1 MYRYW
6 QLLIEPILR
15 FAKPSLIIEVGA
27 GHGQLTS
34 ALFSH
39 CVDSKIKLCIADPN
53 PKFDIDELIRKHPEL
68 CEWHPSLALNALF
81 QIGCEGGLIFLK
93 GDPNWYTTLNS
104 LRLIEKL
111 RGKNGNSFPIIL
123 IGGTSWP
130 YARRDA
136 YIDPSTIPSTFAL
149 PYRRKGVRPGQPEPV
164 DWGGLNPS
172 WNHALY
178 ENELQ
183 NGVLTAVEDFLA
195 ETKLNLHSFM
205 LPIFGGITVLATEDR
220 LNHQA
225 DLNKFLSQTKEN
237 YFLGRLLL
245 LTEQTRIEAEIC
257 VNDQAID
264 LQRIREQHVA
274 AIDQLSRANTE
285 LATQL
290 CSTSEYVQALATDLA
305 TATEDRD
312 QAQAKVALLEEQWR
326 ANETAHENV
335 RAAKDEQLRGLN
347 AQLATATED
356 RDQAQAK
363 VALLEEQWRANETAH
378 ENVQAAKDEQLRGLN
393 GKLTAIESV
402 TNTLR
407 EDLSKA
413 KANYSRVLGK
423 IADHEHKTAG
433 AARKLDQL
441 TVAQRQLGTDMEQLE
456 KQVQVGS
463 RKSELPVLLAMAR
476 RIIRADIDKG
486 NGPFRLIA
494 YSYSRWRRHG
504 RDGSIER
511 LKKEYSALRAENP
524 SLPLLETA
532 RDIHARLMERATR
545 CLAMTSDVKNRLP
558 GDSRK
563 SSEPSISKCPT
574 DHHTFAPVH
583 ATQNAAQRTMHAS
596 STSEQHKLKITA
608 LVITWDVGHNPLG
621 RSYMLAEVLDRVVR
635 NVVLVGF
642 QFPRYGDDVWEPVRH
657 SKLPV
662 ISLPGENL
670 PEFLDSLDRISQRMR
685 PDIVIACKP
694 RLPSVQL
701 GALIKQ
707 KFGCPLIVD
716 IDDHELSF
724 FKNAP
729 ELTSEELA
737 RMPDGVA
744 SGQVE
749 PYSEIWTRLAQHMC
763 KYADER
769 IVSNVALHKEF
780 GGTIVPHVRDE
791 HTFDPALFDSVS
803 SRVKYGVPP
812 HSKVVLF
819 FGTPRHHKGIDVLAD
834 AVGHIDDDS
843 FRLVI
848 VGTTTDRSVTTKLD
862 SLAPGRVIYLPNQ
875 PFSVIPEIV
884 VMADVI
890 CLPQDEDSPISQ
902 FQLPAKAIDAVA
914 MGIPLLVSGTPPLM
928 QLVQDGVAKL
938 IDRENLPEMLRQTVA
953 SNDLAEKWRSEIR
966 SRFLASYSYGAASKQ
981 MRELIERALRNVQ
994 RTPINDLSSLQAHE
1008 RRVIGEKATV
1018 EQQRA
1023 PGIDIVVFWKQ
1034 NDTGLYGR
1042 RSDMVI
1048 RYLASR
1054 PDVRRV
1060 VVFDAPISEF
1070 DLLKRRDTHGHITQ
1084 DRLIYIKTYE
1094 KVFGK
1099 LDTEKISYNV
1109 FVFPPGTYH
1118 TSDGGGNRPQLIDA
1132 YVDFIEGVF
1141 EREGFRSQESVFW
1154 IYPKNFM
1161 APELVDRFSP
1171 AKVVVDVVDDHRA
1184 WPGVSAEER
1193 DRLTKNYRETLA
1205 RAQMA
1210 FVNCEPM
1217 VDSMREF
1224 FPAIRMVQNG
1234 CDQKPPSVQPR
1245 NDPEFDAFM
1254 ARGGKTIGFVG
1265 NLEQKI
1271 DISLV
1276 AKIAE
1281 RFHDCQIV
1289 LLGSTHANPQV
1300 LQLKH
1305 FPNVRLPGVVPY
1317 EQIGAWLS
1325 RFDVG
1330 IIPHLDLD
1338 MTQSMNPL
1346 KLYVYLSWRVPV
1358 VSTEIY
1364 NIDKSSQ
1371 FVRVARTHNEFL
1383 EHVASALEKGRMD
1396 EAASQRYID
1405 ENSWEERFRSHV
1417 DELLAP
1423 LKEKAHGN

>member
-15 FAKPSLIIEVGA
+15 IAKPRLIIEVGA

-34 ALFSH
+34 ALLSH
-39 CVDSKIKLCIADPN
+39 CVDSGAKLCIADPN
-53 PKFDIDELIRKHPEL
+53 PKFDIDELRRKHPEL
-68 CEWHPSLALNALF
+68 CEWQSTLALNALS
-81 QIGCEGGLIFLK
+81 QIGCEGDLIFLK
-93 GDPNWYTTLNS
+93 GDPNWYTVLNS

-123 IGGTSWP
+123 VGGTSWP

-290 CSTSEYVQALATDLA
+290 CSTSEHVQALATA
-305 TATEDRD
+305 S
-312 QAQAKVALLEEQWR
+312 
-326 ANETAHENV
+326 
-335 RAAKDEQLRGLN
+335 
-347 AQLATATED
+347 ED

-441 TVAQRQLGTDMEQLE
+441 TVAQRQLGTDLEQLE
-456 KQVQVGS
+456 KQVQAGS

-642 QFPRYGDDVWEPVRH
+642 QFPRYGDDIWEPVRH

-670 PEFLDSLDRISQRMR
+670 PEFLDSLDRIAQRMR

>member
-15 FAKPSLIIEVGA
+15 IAKPRLIIEVGA

-34 ALFSH
+34 ALLSH
-39 CVDSKIKLCIADPN
+39 CVDSGAKLCIADPN
-53 PKFDIDELIRKHPEL
+53 PKFDIDELRRKHPEL
-68 CEWHPSLALNALF
+68 CEWQSTLALNALS
-81 QIGCEGGLIFLK
+81 QIGCEGDLIFLK
-93 GDPNWYTTLNS
+93 GDPNWYTVLNS

-123 IGGTSWP
+123 VGGTSWP

-136 YIDPSTIPSTFAL
+136 YIDPSTIPSIFAL

-205 LPIFGGITVLATEDR
+205 LPIFGGITVLATEER

-237 YFLGRLLL
+237 FFLERLLL

-290 CSTSEYVQALATDLA
+290 CSTSEHVQALATA
-305 TATEDRD
+305 SEDRD

-326 ANETAHENV
+326 ANEAAHEN
-335 RAAKDEQLRGLN
+335 A
-347 AQLATATED
+347 
-356 RDQAQAK
+356 
-363 VALLEEQWRANETAH
+363 
-378 ENVQAAKDEQLRGLN
+378 QAAKDEQLRGLN

-463 RKSELPVLLAMAR
+463 RKSELPILLAMAR

-1070 DLLKRRDTHGHITQ
+1070 DLLNRRDTHGHITQ

>member
-15 FAKPSLIIEVGA
+15 IAKPRLIIEVGA

-34 ALFSH
+34 ALLSH
-39 CVDSKIKLCIADPN
+39 CVDSGAKLCIADPN
-53 PKFDIDELIRKHPEL
+53 PKFDIDELRRKHPEL
-68 CEWHPSLALNALF
+68 CEWQSTLALNALS
-81 QIGCEGGLIFLK
+81 QIGCEGDLIFLK
-93 GDPNWYTTLNS
+93 GDPNWYTVLNS

-123 IGGTSWP
+123 VGGTSWP

-136 YIDPSTIPSTFAL
+136 YIDPSTIPSIFAL

-205 LPIFGGITVLATEDR
+205 LPIFGGITVLATEER

-237 YFLGRLLL
+237 FFLERLLL

-290 CSTSEYVQALATDLA
+290 CSTSEHVQALATA
-305 TATEDRD
+305 SEDRD

-326 ANETAHENV
+326 ANEAAHEN
-335 RAAKDEQLRGLN
+335 A
-347 AQLATATED
+347 
-356 RDQAQAK
+356 
-363 VALLEEQWRANETAH
+363 
-378 ENVQAAKDEQLRGLN
+378 QAAKDEQLRGLN

-463 RKSELPVLLAMAR
+463 RKSELPILLAMAR

-511 LKKEYSALRAENP
+511 LKKEYSTLRAENP

-532 RDIHARLMERATR
+532 SDIHARLMERATR

-563 SSEPSISKCPT
+563 SSEPSIFKCPT

-583 ATQNAAQRTMHAS
+583 ATQNTAQRTMHAS

-812 HSKVVLF
+812 NSKVVLF

-938 IDRENLPEMLRQTVA
+938 IDRENLPEMLKQTVA
-953 SNDLAEKWRSEIR
+953 SNDLAGKWRSEIR

-1070 DLLKRRDTHGHITQ
+1070 DLLNRRDTHGHITQ

-1161 APELVDRFSP
+1161 APELVDRFLP

-1217 VDSMREF
+1217 VDSMRKF

>member
-335 RAAKDEQLRGLN
+335 
-347 AQLATATED
+347 
-356 RDQAQAK
+356 
-363 VALLEEQWRANETAH
+363 
-378 ENVQAAKDEQLRGLN
+378 QAAKDEQLRGLN

-441 TVAQRQLGTDMEQLE
+441 TVAQRQLGTDLEQLE
-456 KQVQVGS
+456 KQVQAGS

-642 QFPRYGDDVWEPVRH
+642 QFPRYGDDIWEPVRH

-670 PEFLDSLDRISQRMR
+670 PEFLDSLDRIAQRMR

-1364 NIDKSSQ
+1364 NIDNDSQ

>member
-290 CSTSEYVQALATDLA
+290 CSTSEHVQALATA
-305 TATEDRD
+305 S
-312 QAQAKVALLEEQWR
+312 
-326 ANETAHENV
+326 
-335 RAAKDEQLRGLN
+335 
-347 AQLATATED
+347 ED

-441 TVAQRQLGTDMEQLE
+441 TVAQRQLGTDLEQLE
-456 KQVQVGS
+456 KQVQAGS

-583 ATQNAAQRTMHAS
+583 ATQNTAQRTMHAS

-642 QFPRYGDDVWEPVRH
+642 QFPRYGDDIWEPVRH

-670 PEFLDSLDRISQRMR
+670 PEFLDSLDRIAQRMR

>member
-123 IGGTSWP
+123 VGGTSWP

-136 YIDPSTIPSTFAL
+136 YIDPSTIPSIFAL

-326 ANETAHENV
+326 ANEAAHEN
-335 RAAKDEQLRGLN
+335 A
-347 AQLATATED
+347 
-356 RDQAQAK
+356 
-363 VALLEEQWRANETAH
+363 
-378 ENVQAAKDEQLRGLN
+378 QAAKDEQLRGLN

-441 TVAQRQLGTDMEQLE
+441 TVAQRQLGTDLEQLE
-456 KQVQVGS
+456 KQVQAGS

-642 QFPRYGDDVWEPVRH
+642 QFPRYGDDIWEPVRH

-670 PEFLDSLDRISQRMR
+670 PEFLDSLDRIAQRMR

>member
-335 RAAKDEQLRGLN
+335 
-347 AQLATATED
+347 
-356 RDQAQAK
+356 
-363 VALLEEQWRANETAH
+363 
-378 ENVQAAKDEQLRGLN
+378 QAAKDEQLRGLN

-441 TVAQRQLGTDMEQLE
+441 TVAQRQLGTDLEQLE
-456 KQVQVGS
+456 KQVQAGS

-642 QFPRYGDDVWEPVRH
+642 QFPRYGDDIWEPVRH

-670 PEFLDSLDRISQRMR
+670 PEFLDSLDRIAQRMR

-812 HSKVVLF
+812 NSKVVLF

>member
-15 FAKPSLIIEVGA
+15 IAKPRLIIEVGA

-34 ALFSH
+34 ALLSH
-39 CVDSKIKLCIADPN
+39 CVDSGAKLCIADPN
-53 PKFDIDELIRKHPEL
+53 PKFDIDELRRKHPEL
-68 CEWHPSLALNALF
+68 CEWQSTLALNALS
-81 QIGCEGGLIFLK
+81 QIGCEGDLIFLK
-93 GDPNWYTTLNS
+93 GDPNWYTVLNS

-123 IGGTSWP
+123 VGGTSWP

-136 YIDPSTIPSTFAL
+136 YIDPSTIPSIFAL

-335 RAAKDEQLRGLN
+335 
-347 AQLATATED
+347 
-356 RDQAQAK
+356 
-363 VALLEEQWRANETAH
+363 
-378 ENVQAAKDEQLRGLN
+378 QAAKDEQLRGLN

-463 RKSELPVLLAMAR
+463 RKSELPILLAMAR

-511 LKKEYSALRAENP
+511 LKKEYSTLRAENP

-532 RDIHARLMERATR
+532 SDIHARLMERATR

-642 QFPRYGDDVWEPVRH
+642 QFPRYGDDIWEPVRH

-670 PEFLDSLDRISQRMR
+670 PEFLDSLDRIAQRMR

-812 HSKVVLF
+812 NSKVVLF

-938 IDRENLPEMLRQTVA
+938 IDRENLPEMLKQTVA
-953 SNDLAEKWRSEIR
+953 SNDLAGKWRSEIR

>member
-335 RAAKDEQLRGLN
+335 
-347 AQLATATED
+347 
-356 RDQAQAK
+356 
-363 VALLEEQWRANETAH
+363 
-378 ENVQAAKDEQLRGLN
+378 QAAKDEQLRGLN

-441 TVAQRQLGTDMEQLE
+441 TVAQRQLGTDLEQLE
-456 KQVQVGS
+456 KQVQAGS

-642 QFPRYGDDVWEPVRH
+642 QFPRYGDDIWEPVRH

-670 PEFLDSLDRISQRMR
+670 PEFLDSLDRIAQRMR

>member
-15 FAKPSLIIEVGA
+15 IAKPRLIIEVGA

-34 ALFSH
+34 ALLSH
-39 CVDSKIKLCIADPN
+39 CVDSGAKLCIADPN
-53 PKFDIDELIRKHPEL
+53 PKFDIDELRRKHPEL
-68 CEWHPSLALNALF
+68 CEWQSTLALNALS
-81 QIGCEGGLIFLK
+81 QIGCEGDLIFLK
-93 GDPNWYTTLNS
+93 GDPNWYTVLNS

-123 IGGTSWP
+123 VGGTSWP

-136 YIDPSTIPSTFAL
+136 YIDPSTIPSIFAL

-205 LPIFGGITVLATEDR
+205 LPIFGGITVLATEER

-237 YFLGRLLL
+237 FFLERLLL

-290 CSTSEYVQALATDLA
+290 CSTSEHVQALATA
-305 TATEDRD
+305 SEDRD

-326 ANETAHENV
+326 ANEAAHEN
-335 RAAKDEQLRGLN
+335 A
-347 AQLATATED
+347 
-356 RDQAQAK
+356 
-363 VALLEEQWRANETAH
+363 
-378 ENVQAAKDEQLRGLN
+378 QAAKDEQLRGLN

-441 TVAQRQLGTDMEQLE
+441 TVAQRQLGTDLEQLE
-456 KQVQVGS
+456 KQVQAGS

-511 LKKEYSALRAENP
+511 LKKEYSTLRAENP

-532 RDIHARLMERATR
+532 SDIHARLMERATR

-642 QFPRYGDDVWEPVRH
+642 QFPRYGDDIWEPVRH

-670 PEFLDSLDRISQRMR
+670 PEFLDSLDRIAQRMR

-938 IDRENLPEMLRQTVA
+938 IDRENLPEMLKQTVA
-953 SNDLAEKWRSEIR
+953 SNDLAGKWRSEIR

-1070 DLLKRRDTHGHITQ
+1070 DLLNRRDTHGHITQ

-1161 APELVDRFSP
+1161 APELVDRFLP

>member
-15 FAKPSLIIEVGA
+15 IAKPRLIIEVGA

-34 ALFSH
+34 ALLSH
-39 CVDSKIKLCIADPN
+39 CVDSGAKLCIADPN
-53 PKFDIDELIRKHPEL
+53 PKFDIDELRRKHPEL
-68 CEWHPSLALNALF
+68 CEWQSTLALNALS
-81 QIGCEGGLIFLK
+81 QIGCEGDLIFLK
-93 GDPNWYTTLNS
+93 GDPNWYTVLNS

-123 IGGTSWP
+123 VGGTSWP

-136 YIDPSTIPSTFAL
+136 YIDPSTIPSIFAL

-205 LPIFGGITVLATEDR
+205 LPIFGGITVLATEER

-237 YFLGRLLL
+237 FFLERLLL

-290 CSTSEYVQALATDLA
+290 CSTSEHVQALATA
-305 TATEDRD
+305 SEDRD

-326 ANETAHENV
+326 ANEAAHENAQ
-335 RAAKDEQLRGLN
+335 AAKDEQLRGLN
-347 AQLATATED
+347 AQLATASED

-363 VALLEEQWRANETAH
+363 VALLEEQWRANEAAH
-378 ENVQAAKDEQLRGLN
+378 ENAQAAKDEQLRGLN

-463 RKSELPVLLAMAR
+463 RKSELPILLAMAR

-511 LKKEYSALRAENP
+511 LKKEYSTLRAENP

-532 RDIHARLMERATR
+532 SDIHARLMERATR

-563 SSEPSISKCPT
+563 SSEPSIFKCPT

-583 ATQNAAQRTMHAS
+583 ATQNTAQRTMHAS

-812 HSKVVLF
+812 NSKVVLF

-938 IDRENLPEMLRQTVA
+938 IDRENLPEMLKQTVA
-953 SNDLAEKWRSEIR
+953 SNDLAGKWRSEIR

-1070 DLLKRRDTHGHITQ
+1070 DLLNRRDTHGHITQ

-1161 APELVDRFSP
+1161 APELVDRFLP

-1217 VDSMREF
+1217 VDSMRKF

>member
-335 RAAKDEQLRGLN
+335 
-347 AQLATATED
+347 
-356 RDQAQAK
+356 
-363 VALLEEQWRANETAH
+363 
-378 ENVQAAKDEQLRGLN
+378 QAAKDEQLRGLN

-441 TVAQRQLGTDMEQLE
+441 TVAQRQLGTDLEQLE
-456 KQVQVGS
+456 KQVQAGS

-642 QFPRYGDDVWEPVRH
+642 QFPRYGDDIWEPVRH

-670 PEFLDSLDRISQRMR
+670 PEFLDSLDRIAQRMR

-1234 CDQKPPSVQPR
+1234 CDQKPPSVQAR

>member
-335 RAAKDEQLRGLN
+335 
-347 AQLATATED
+347 
-356 RDQAQAK
+356 
-363 VALLEEQWRANETAH
+363 
-378 ENVQAAKDEQLRGLN
+378 QAAKDEQLRGLN

-441 TVAQRQLGTDMEQLE
+441 TVAQRQLGTDLEQLE
-456 KQVQVGS
+456 KQVQAGS

-642 QFPRYGDDVWEPVRH
+642 QFPRYGDDIWEPVRH

-670 PEFLDSLDRISQRMR
+670 PEFLDSLDRIAQRMR

-812 HSKVVLF
+812 NSKVVLF

-1070 DLLKRRDTHGHITQ
+1070 DLLNRRDTHGHITQ

>member
-335 RAAKDEQLRGLN
+335 
-347 AQLATATED
+347 
-356 RDQAQAK
+356 
-363 VALLEEQWRANETAH
+363 
-378 ENVQAAKDEQLRGLN
+378 QAAKDEQLRGLN

-441 TVAQRQLGTDMEQLE
+441 TVAQRQLGTDLEQLE
-456 KQVQVGS
+456 KQVQAGS

-511 LKKEYSALRAENP
+511 LKKEYSTLRAENP

-532 RDIHARLMERATR
+532 SDIHARLMERATR

-642 QFPRYGDDVWEPVRH
+642 QFPRYGDDIWEPVRH

-812 HSKVVLF
+812 NSKVVLF

-938 IDRENLPEMLRQTVA
+938 IDRENLPEMLKQTVA
-953 SNDLAEKWRSEIR
+953 SNDLAGKWRSEIR

-1161 APELVDRFSP
+1161 APELVDRFLP

>member
-15 FAKPSLIIEVGA
+15 IAKPRLIIEVGA

-34 ALFSH
+34 ALLSH
-39 CVDSKIKLCIADPN
+39 CVDSGAKLCIADPN
-53 PKFDIDELIRKHPEL
+53 PKFDIDELRRKHPEL
-68 CEWHPSLALNALF
+68 CEWQSTLALNALS
-81 QIGCEGGLIFLK
+81 QIGCEGDLIFLK
-93 GDPNWYTTLNS
+93 GDPNWYTVLNS

-123 IGGTSWP
+123 VGGTSWP

-136 YIDPSTIPSTFAL
+136 YIDPSTIPSIFAL

-335 RAAKDEQLRGLN
+335 
-347 AQLATATED
+347 
-356 RDQAQAK
+356 
-363 VALLEEQWRANETAH
+363 
-378 ENVQAAKDEQLRGLN
+378 QAAKDEQLRGLN

-463 RKSELPVLLAMAR
+463 RKSELPILLAMAR

-511 LKKEYSALRAENP
+511 LKKEYSTLRAENP

-532 RDIHARLMERATR
+532 SDIHARLMERATR

-563 SSEPSISKCPT
+563 SSEPSIFKCPT

-812 HSKVVLF
+812 NSKVVLF

-938 IDRENLPEMLRQTVA
+938 IDRENLPEMLKQTVA
-953 SNDLAEKWRSEIR
+953 SNDLAGKWRSEIR

-1070 DLLKRRDTHGHITQ
+1070 DLLNRRDTHGHITQ

-1161 APELVDRFSP
+1161 APELVDRFLP